1 MTRTTP
7 APSSCTRGPL
17 TATKVRATLLLLGML
32 MAHGAHAADAPFP
45 NRPIRFVL
53 PVTPGGGTDTI
64 ARIVGQKLSASL
76 GQPVIIDNRPG
87 AGGNIAEELVAHS
100 PPDGYTLVVV
110 TASHAT
116 NPSLY
121 GKLSYDP
128 LKDLVPVTQ
137 FTSQPYLFVVNPSVP
152 AKTVSEFVAYA
163 KSRDAVTYA
172 SSGSGLLGHLGME
185 QFKLLAD
192 FKTIHI
198 PYKGAGPAL
207 IDTISG
213 QTEAFFPTVVSG
225 LPFVKQGKVR
235 ALAITSAKRSPLAP
249 DVPTFAESGYPG
261 FEVSG
266 WYGLLAPAGTPP
278 SVIKI
283 LHDACVAVLALPEVR
298 AQIAADGAEPVGNTP
313 AEFDAYIRDQA
324 VRWGKVVAASGA
336 KVD

>member
-1 MTRTTP
+1 MRLARRVARITTGRTALAAVLFTLASASLLALATP
-7 APSSCTRGPL
+7 ACAGE
-17 TATKVRATLLLLGML
+17 
-32 MAHGAHAADAPFP
+32 APFP

-64 ARIVGQKLSASL
+64 ARIVGQKLSLAL
-76 GQPVIIDNRPG
+76 GQPVVVDNRPG

-100 PPDGYTLVVV
+100 PPDGYTLAVV

-116 NPSLY
+116 NGSLY
-121 GKLSYDP
+121 SKLSYDP
-128 LKDLVPVTQ
+128 LKDLIPITQ
-137 FTSQPYLFVVNPSVP
+137 FTSQPYLFVVNPAVP
-152 AKTVSEFVAYA
+152 AKTVSEFVAWA

-185 QFKLLAD
+185 QFKLLAG
-192 FKTIHI
+192 FKTIHV
-198 PYKGAGPAL
+198 PYKGAGPAM

-225 LPFVKQGKVR
+225 LPFAKQGKVR

-249 DVPTFAESGYPG
+249 EIPTLSESGYPG
-261 FEVSG
+261 FEVNG

-278 SVIKI
+278 AIVKI
-283 LHDACVAVLALPEVR
+283 LHDACVAVLAMPEVR

-313 AEFDAYIRDQA
+313 EEFDAYIRDQA
-324 VRWGKVVAASGA
+324 TRWAKVVAASGA